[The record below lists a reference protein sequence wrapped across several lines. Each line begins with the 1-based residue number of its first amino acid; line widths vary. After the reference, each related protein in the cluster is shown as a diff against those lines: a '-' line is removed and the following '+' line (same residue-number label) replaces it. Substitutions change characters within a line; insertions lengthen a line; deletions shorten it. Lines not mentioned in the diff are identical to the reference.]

1 MCFKWFVASLSESL
15 AGSVIYVQ
23 VLRGLRVYL
32 SGLCGVFMVVR
43 CVCSQWSMCL
53 FPVVHVFAPSDPCAC
68 SQWSMC

>member
-1 MCFKWFVASLSESL
+1 VCFKWFVASLSESL

-32 SGLCGVFMVVR
+32 SGLCGVFLVVR
-43 CVCSQWSMCL
+43 FECSQWSMCL
-53 FPVVHVFAPSDPCAC
+53 FPVVRVFAPSDPRAC